1 MSILPTFIEKNL
13 KLYIQDPPLEYG
25 INFETG
31 QLTGEMV
38 SGIEAIKVWIW
49 ICLKVERFRYP
60 AYSWDYGSELEQ
72 YIGKSYSDEFIKFDV
87 PRAVEE
93 ALRIN
98 PHIKGIKDF
107 NAEIEAEKL
116 IMEFTVVT
124 DMGEAKIKV

>member
-1 MSILPTFIEKNL
+1 MSILPTFIEKNPEL
-13 KLYIQDPPLEYG
+13 SVQNPPLEYG

-38 SGIEAIKVWIW
+38 SGIGAIKVWIW

-60 AYSWDYGSELEQ
+60 AYSWAYGSELEQ
-72 YIGKSYSDEFIKFDV
+72 YIGKSYSDEFIKFDI

-93 ALRIN
+93 ALKIN